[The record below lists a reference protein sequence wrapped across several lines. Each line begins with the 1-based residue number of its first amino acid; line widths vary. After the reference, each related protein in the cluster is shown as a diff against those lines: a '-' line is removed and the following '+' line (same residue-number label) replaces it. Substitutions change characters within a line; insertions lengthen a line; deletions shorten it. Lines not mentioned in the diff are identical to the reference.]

1 MKLLVSYLVVFVL
14 LLVSCKKEVSSIGVG
29 ALSAK
34 DPLLQGV
41 DTFTLHTET
50 KQYDSLISSNPSYLL
65 IGSSVDPVFGK
76 TNASFYSQVRLTS
89 FKPNFG
95 ALANITIDSVVL
107 SMRYSDYYGT
117 LTDQSFEVYQL
128 TEGLSSTSTYYTYST
143 LANNGIDLVAEGKN
157 ILSPKS
163 LNYYFVD
170 GNKDTIR
177 DQFRVNLKK
186 TLGDLL
192 ISEAVNNASSYESV
206 EAFNTWFKGLHIKV
220 NNLSQNKGEGAIFT
234 LAIAPQLIVYYSVLG
249 VAKKYTYELNANGVR
264 FNSLKYDI
272 TGFDLEKGMQ
282 SNNTQEFYAQA
293 NNVRSTISF
302 PYINSISKNSIV
314 HSAQLVLPYNSID
327 SKHYFLSNEI
337 SIAIPT
343 SATDPSLRVLGYA
356 TIDTLNKRYVI
367 DIRDHMQSVVTLKR
381 LNLGMVIAPKF
392 FSTSAERIRFYNEF
406 SELKPKLYIKY
417 SSY

>member
-1 MKLLVSYLVVFVL
+1 
-14 LLVSCKKEVSSIGVG
+14 
-29 ALSAK
+29 
-34 DPLLQGV
+34 
-41 DTFTLHTET
+41 
-50 KQYDSLISSNPSYLL
+50 
-65 IGSSVDPVFGK
+65 
-76 TNASFYSQVRLTS
+76 
-89 FKPNFG
+89 
-95 ALANITIDSVVL
+95 
-107 SMRYSDYYGT
+107 
-117 LTDQSFEVYQL
+117 
-128 TEGLSSTSTYYTYST
+128 
-143 LANNGIDLVAEGKN
+143 
-157 ILSPKS
+157 
-163 LNYYFVD
+163 
-170 GNKDTIR
+170 
-177 DQFRVNLKK
+177 
-186 TLGDLL
+186 
-192 ISEAVNNASSYESV
+192 
-206 EAFNTWFKGLHIKV
+206 
-220 NNLSQNKGEGAIFT
+220 
-234 LAIAPQLIVYYSVLG
+234 
-249 VAKKYTYELNANGVR
+249 
-264 FNSLKYDI
+264 
-272 TGFDLEKGMQ
+272 MQ

-392 FSTSAERIRFYNEF
+392 FSTSAERIRFFNEF

>member
-1 MKLLVSYLVVFVL
+1 
-14 LLVSCKKEVSSIGVG
+14 
-29 ALSAK
+29 
-34 DPLLQGV
+34 
-41 DTFTLHTET
+41 
-50 KQYDSLISSNPSYLL
+50 
-65 IGSSVDPVFGK
+65 
-76 TNASFYSQVRLTS
+76 
-89 FKPNFG
+89 
-95 ALANITIDSVVL
+95 L

-128 TEGLSSTSTYYTYST
+128 TDGLSSTSTYYTYST

-192 ISEAVNNASSYESV
+192 LSEAVNNVSSYESV